1 MKNDIRM
8 LLISQIKIGD
18 RHRKALGDLDS
29 LAASIEKGLLQP
41 IGVTPC
47 MELIWGYR
55 RLLATRDIL
64 KRQEI
69 LCRIV
74 SVVSI
79 ARSESDEN
87 TLRKD
92 FTPSERVAIIESL
105 RGYAH
110 GGDRRSD
117 QGRRCDVDLLTVK
130 EAAKRVGFCKDDYF
144 RAKAVVEAAEEDP
157 ERFANLVERMDRTG
171 RINGAYRELKI
182 AQEAEKIRREP
193 EPLPQGPFR
202 IGVIDPPWK
211 FEEDYSLSRLGVT
224 PYPTMSVE
232 EIMAIPVPEILHR
245 HSVLWMWATNRHLA
259 GGEAGQ
265 ILKHWGFR
273 PVSILTWVKE
283 WAGTGVWLRGQ
294 TEHAVLAV
302 RGKPIQPL
310 KPESTLLR
318 APCTGTHSTKPDAFY
333 RLVERLCPGSKVEIF
348 ARRARPGWTT
358 WGSEL
363 WGKAV
368 SRSQEPVRRPE
379 DLVVDRGREAKWAQI
394 PCQHL

>member
-79 ARSESDEN
+79 AQGEFDEN
-87 TLRKD
+87 MMRKD
-92 FTPSERVAIIESL
+92 FAPSERVAIIDTL
-105 RGYAH
+105 RGYSH
-110 GGDRRSD
+110 GGDRKSD
-117 QGRRCDVDLLTVK
+117 QGRNCDVDRLTTK
-130 EAAKRVGFCKDDYF
+130 DAAGRVGFCRDDYF
-144 RAKAVVEAAEEDP
+144 RARKVVEAANQDP
-157 ERFANLVERMDRTG
+157 ERFAHLVERMDRTG
-171 RINGAYRELKI
+171 RVAGAYRELKI

-202 IGVIDPPWK
+202 VGVIDPPWQYQD
-211 FEEDYSLSRLGVT
+211 ESYSLSRRGIE
-224 PYPTMSVE
+224 PYPVMSVE
-232 EIMAIPVPEILHR
+232 EIKALPVPDIMHPDSL
-245 HSVLWMWATNRHLA
+245 LWMWTTNRHLA
-259 GGEAGQ
+259 AGEAGQ

-273 PVSILTWVKE
+273 PVTLLTWVKE

-294 TEHAVLAV
+294 TEHAILAV
-302 RGKPIQPL
+302 RGKPVQPQM
-310 KPESTLLR
+310 PESTLLR
-318 APCTGTHSTKPDAFY
+318 AARTGTYSTKPDAFY
-333 RLVERLCPGSKVEIF
+333 ELVERLCPGSKVEIF
-348 ARRARPGWTT
+348 ARRPRTGWTT

-379 DLVVDRGREAKWAQI
+379 DNAPVCSA
-394 PCQHL
+394 P

>member
-29 LAASIEKGLLQP
+29 LAASIENGLLQP
-41 IGVTPC
+41 IGVTPE
-47 MELIWGYR
+47 MDLIWGYR

-69 LCRIV
+69 PCRIV

-79 ARSESDEN
+79 AQGEFDEN
-87 TLRKD
+87 MMRKD
-92 FTPSERVAIIESL
+92 FAPSERVAIIDTL

-110 GGDRRSD
+110 GGDRKSD
-117 QGRRCDVDLLTVK
+117 QGRNCDLDRLTTK
-130 EAAKRVGFCKDDYF
+130 EAAGRVGFCRDDYF
-144 RAKAVVEAAEEDP
+144 RARKVVEAANQDP
-157 ERFANLVERMDRTG
+157 ERFAHLVERMDRTG
-171 RINGAYRELKI
+171 RVAGAYRELKI
-182 AQEAEKIRREP
+182 AQEAEKIRHETQ
-193 EPLPQGPFR
+193 PLPSGPFR

-211 FEEDYSLSRLGVT
+211 FEEGYRLSRLGVT

-232 EIMAIPVPEILHR
+232 EIMAIPVPEIMHQD
-245 HSVLWMWATNRHLA
+245 SVLWMWATNRHLA

-265 ILKHWGFR
+265 VLKHWGFR
-273 PVSILTWVKE
+273 PVTILTWGKE
-283 WAGTGVWLRGQ
+283 RVGTGVWLRGQ
-294 TEHAVLAV
+294 TEHAILAV

-348 ARRARPGWTT
+348 ARRPRPGWTT

-368 SRSQEPVRRPE
+368 SRSQETVRRPE
-379 DLVVDRGREAKWAQI
+379 AAAPLCSARG
-394 PCQHL
+394 